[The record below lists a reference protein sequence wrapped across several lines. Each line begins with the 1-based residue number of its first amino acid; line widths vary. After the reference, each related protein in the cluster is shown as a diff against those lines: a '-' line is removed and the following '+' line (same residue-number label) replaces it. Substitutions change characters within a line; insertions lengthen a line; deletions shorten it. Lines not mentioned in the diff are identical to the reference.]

1 MASEQI
7 TYADEQAELPNAL
20 EDSEIARIMKLV
32 TESGYK
38 KSENA
43 PTRKKQEFKPR
54 SLVEIAMEAQ
64 KKLDNED
71 NESKNESLQTKG
83 AKQNKDTD
91 TVTDTDIDKN
101 EDEPIE
107 ASSAKIEEKDSE
119 QIESLS
125 SLPGNNNNE
134 LADEQ
139 IGLNAAIPSEN
150 EAAISSQNAESN
162 ITEPITESSEVD
174 QSEESS
180 IPDNIEA
187 YTAQST
193 DELTVQYNKGY
204 KDGMEAGKNE
214 REIELQEKF
223 STQLSILDA
232 LISNFTKNNYADT
245 ELLEK
250 DIRTTIL
257 SLASERAGF
266 AIKEMPEHFIKR
278 IDTLIS
284 RVGTSSKNPIIK
296 LNRED
301 LNHVEM
307 VKEKSETLSK
317 FTFSEDETLN
327 HGDVAVCLGGIEIE
341 DIIERRISLTPIET
355 NEEKNTIPEPV
366 TKLKAEIFNS
376 SDTLDGQNE
385 QDAKLND
392 TENKSTQQNKSDNKS
407 EVIEPEDEAKDKKN
421 SESESESGNE
431 SETEI
436 TTKNSSE
443 KIQDKSS

>member
-32 TESGYK
+32 SGSGYK
-38 KSENA
+38 KSEDA

-71 NESKNESLQTKG
+71 KNLKNEVLQTEG
-83 AKQNKDTD
+83 VKQTKDTD
-91 TVTDTDIDKN
+91 KN
-101 EDEPIE
+101 GDEPVK
-107 ASSAKIEEKDSE
+107 ASSAEIEEKDSK
-119 QIESLS
+119 QIESPP
-125 SLPGNNNNE
+125 SLPGNNDIE

-139 IGLNAAIPSEN
+139 IDHNAAIPSDN
-150 EAAISSQNAESN
+150 DAAISSQNAESSIN
-162 ITEPITESSEVD
+162 EPIADSNEGD

-180 IPDNIEA
+180 IPNNIEA

-232 LISNFTKNNYADT
+232 LISNFTKNNYVDT

-266 AIKEMPEHFIKR
+266 AIKEMPEHFVKR

-284 RVGTSSKNPIIK
+284 RVSTSSKNPIIK
-296 LNRED
+296 LNKAD
-301 LNHVEM
+301 LNQVEM

-327 HGDVAVCLGGIEIE
+327 HGDVAICFGGIEIE
-341 DIIERRISLTPIET
+341 DIIEKRISLTPIET
-355 NEEKNTIPEPV
+355 NEENNTIPELV
-366 TKLKAEIFNS
+366 TKSKSEISNS
-376 SDTLDGQNE
+376 SDTLVSQNE
-385 QDAKLND
+385 QDPKLND
-392 TENKSTQQNKSDNKS
+392 TENKSTQQNKSEDRS
-407 EVIEPEDEAKDKKN
+407 EVIEHEDEVKAEEK
-421 SESESESGNE
+421 NE

-436 TTKNSSE
+436 TAENSSE

>member
-32 TESGYK
+32 SGSGYK
-38 KSENA
+38 KSEDA
-43 PTRKKQEFKPR
+43 PTRKKQDFKPR

-71 NESKNESLQTKG
+71 KNLKNEVLQTEG
-83 AKQNKDTD
+83 VKQTKDTD
-91 TVTDTDIDKN
+91 KN
-101 EDEPIE
+101 GDEPVN
-107 ASSAKIEEKDSE
+107 ASSAEIEEKDSE
-119 QIESLS
+119 QIESPP
-125 SLPGNNNNE
+125 SLPGNNDIE

-139 IGLNAAIPSEN
+139 IGLNAAIPSDN
-150 EAAISSQNAESN
+150 DAAISSQNAESIIN
-162 ITEPITESSEVD
+162 EPIADSNEGD

-180 IPDNIEA
+180 IPNNIEA

-204 KDGMEAGKNE
+204 KDGIEAGKNE

-266 AIKEMPEHFIKR
+266 AIKEMPEHFVKR
-278 IDTLIS
+278 LDTLIS

-296 LNRED
+296 LNKAD

-327 HGDVAVCLGGIEIE
+327 HGDVAICFGGIEIE
-341 DIIERRISLTPIET
+341 DLIEKRISRTPIET
-355 NEEKNTIPEPV
+355 NEENNTIPELV
-366 TKLKAEIFNS
+366 TKSKSEISNS
-376 SDTLDGQNE
+376 SDTLVGQNE
-385 QDAKLND
+385 QEPKLND
-392 TENKSTQQNKSDNKS
+392 TENKSTQQNNSDDRS
-407 EVIEPEDEAKDKKN
+407 EVVEHEDEVKAEEK
-421 SESESESGNE
+421 NE

-436 TTKNSSE
+436 TAENSSE
-443 KIQDKSS
+443 KISDKSS

>member
-32 TESGYK
+32 SGSGYK
-38 KSENA
+38 KSEDA

-71 NESKNESLQTKG
+71 KNLKNEVLQTEG
-83 AKQNKDTD
+83 VKQTKDTD
-91 TVTDTDIDKN
+91 KN
-101 EDEPIE
+101 GDEPVK
-107 ASSAKIEEKDSE
+107 ASSAEIEEKDSE
-119 QIESLS
+119 QIESPS
-125 SLPGNNNNE
+125 SPPDNNDIE

-139 IGLNAAIPSEN
+139 IGLNAAIPSDN
-150 EAAISSQNAESN
+150 DAPISSQNAESS
-162 ITEPITESSEVD
+162 ITEPIADSNEGD

-266 AIKEMPEHFIKR
+266 AIKEMPEHFVKR

-284 RVGTSSKNPIIK
+284 RVSTSSKNPIIK
-296 LNRED
+296 LNKAD
-301 LNHVEM
+301 LNQVEM

-327 HGDVAVCLGGIEIE
+327 HGDVAICFGGIEIE
-341 DIIERRISLTPIET
+341 DIIEKRISLTPIET
-355 NEEKNTIPEPV
+355 NEENNTIPELV
-366 TKLKAEIFNS
+366 TKSKSEISNS
-376 SDTLDGQNE
+376 SDTLVSQNE
-385 QDAKLND
+385 QDPKLND
-392 TENKSTQQNKSDNKS
+392 TENKSTQQNKSEDRS
-407 EVIEPEDEAKDKKN
+407 EVIEHEDEVKAEEK
-421 SESESESGNE
+421 NE

-436 TTKNSSE
+436 TAENSSE

>member
-32 TESGYK
+32 SGSGYK

-71 NESKNESLQTKG
+71 KKSKNESLQTKG
-83 AKQNKDTD
+83 GKQNKDSETETEIETNID
-91 TVTDTDIDKN
+91 TEKN
-101 EDEPIE
+101 EDEPIK
-107 ASSAKIEEKDSE
+107 ASSAEIEEKISE
-119 QIESLS
+119 HIESPS
-125 SLPGNNNNE
+125 SLTGNNDIE

-139 IGLNAAIPSEN
+139 IDLNAAVPSDKDT
-150 EAAISSQNAESN
+150 AISSQNAESS
-162 ITEPITESSEVD
+162 IAEPIADSGEGD

-204 KDGMEAGKNE
+204 KDGIEAGKSE
-214 REIELQEKF
+214 TEIELQQKF
-223 STQLSILDA
+223 STQLNILDS

-257 SLASERAGF
+257 SLASERAGC
-266 AIKEMPEHFIKR
+266 AIKEMPEHFVKR
-278 IDTLIS
+278 IDKLIS

-296 LNRED
+296 LNKAD
-301 LNHVEM
+301 LSHVEM

-366 TKLKAEIFNS
+366 TKPKAEISNS
-376 SDTLDGQNE
+376 SDTLVSQNE
-385 QDAKLND
+385 KDAKLND
-392 TENKSTQQNKSDNKS
+392 TENKSTQQNKYDDKS
-407 EVIEPEDEAKDKKN
+407 EVIEPEDETKGKKK
-421 SESESESGNE
+421 SE

-443 KIQDKSS
+443 NIQDKSS

>member
-32 TESGYK
+32 SGSGYK
-38 KSENA
+38 KSEDA

-71 NESKNESLQTKG
+71 KNLKNESLQTEG
-83 AKQNKDTD
+83 VKQTKDTD
-91 TVTDTDIDKN
+91 KN
-101 EDEPIE
+101 GDEPVK
-107 ASSAKIEEKDSE
+107 ASSAEIEEKDSE
-119 QIESLS
+119 QIESPS
-125 SLPGNNNNE
+125 SLPGNNDIE

-139 IGLNAAIPSEN
+139 IGLNAAIPSDN
-150 EAAISSQNAESN
+150 DAAISSQNAESS
-162 ITEPITESSEVD
+162 ITEPIADSSEGD

-204 KDGMEAGKNE
+204 KDGIEAGKNE

-266 AIKEMPEHFIKR
+266 AIKEMPEHFVKR

-296 LNRED
+296 LNKAD

-327 HGDVAVCLGGIEIE
+327 HGDVAICLGGIEIE
-341 DIIERRISLTPIET
+341 DIIEKRISLTPIET

-366 TKLKAEIFNS
+366 TKSKSEISNS
-376 SDTLDGQNE
+376 SDTLVGQNE
-385 QDAKLND
+385 QDPKLND
-392 TENKSTQQNKSDNKS
+392 TENKSTQQNKSDDKS
-407 EVIEPEDEAKDKKN
+407 EVIEHEDEVKGKKK
-421 SESESESGNE
+421 NE

-436 TTKNSSE
+436 TAENSSE

>member
-32 TESGYK
+32 SGSGYK
-38 KSENA
+38 KSEDA

-71 NESKNESLQTKG
+71 KNLKNEVLQTEG
-83 AKQNKDTD
+83 EKQTKET
-91 TVTDTDIDKN
+91 DKN
-101 EDEPIE
+101 GDEPVK
-107 ASSAKIEEKDSE
+107 ASSAEIEEKDSK
-119 QIESLS
+119 QIESPP
-125 SLPGNNNNE
+125 SLPGNNDIE

-139 IGLNAAIPSEN
+139 IGLNAAIPSDN
-150 EAAISSQNAESN
+150 DAPISSQNAESS
-162 ITEPITESSEVD
+162 ITEPIADSIEGD

-204 KDGMEAGKNE
+204 KDGIEAGKNE

-223 STQLSILDA
+223 AAQLSILDA

-266 AIKEMPEHFIKR
+266 AIKEMPEHFVKR

-284 RVGTSSKNPIIK
+284 RVGTSSRNPIIK
-296 LNRED
+296 LNKAD

-327 HGDVAVCLGGIEIE
+327 HGDVAICFGGIEIE
-341 DIIERRISLTPIET
+341 DIIEKRISLTPIET
-355 NEEKNTIPEPV
+355 NEENNTIPELV
-366 TKLKAEIFNS
+366 TKSKSEISNS
-376 SDTLDGQNE
+376 SDTLVSQNE
-385 QDAKLND
+385 QDPKLND
-392 TENKSTQQNKSDNKS
+392 TENKSTQQNKSEDRS
-407 EVIEPEDEAKDKKN
+407 EVIEHEDEVKAEEK
-421 SESESESGNE
+421 NE

-436 TTKNSSE
+436 TAENSSE

>member
-32 TESGYK
+32 SGSGYK
-38 KSENA
+38 KSEDA

-71 NESKNESLQTKG
+71 KNLKNEVLQTEG
-83 AKQNKDTD
+83 VKQTKDTD
-91 TVTDTDIDKN
+91 KN
-101 EDEPIE
+101 GDEPVN
-107 ASSAKIEEKDSE
+107 ASSAEIEEKDSE
-119 QIESLS
+119 QIEPPP
-125 SLPGNNNNE
+125 SLPGNNDIE

-139 IGLNAAIPSEN
+139 IGLNAAIPSDN
-150 EAAISSQNAESN
+150 DAPISSQNAESS
-162 ITEPITESSEVD
+162 ITEPIADSNEGD

-204 KDGMEAGKNE
+204 KDGIEAGKNE

-266 AIKEMPEHFIKR
+266 AIKEMPEHFVKR

-284 RVGTSSKNPIIK
+284 RVSTSSKNPIIK
-296 LNRED
+296 LNKAD
-301 LNHVEM
+301 LNQVEM

-327 HGDVAVCLGGIEIE
+327 HGDVAICFGGIEIE
-341 DIIERRISLTPIET
+341 DIIEKRISLTPIET
-355 NEEKNTIPEPV
+355 NEENNTIPELV
-366 TKLKAEIFNS
+366 TKSKSEISNS
-376 SDTLDGQNE
+376 SDTLVSQNE
-385 QDAKLND
+385 QDPKLND
-392 TENKSTQQNKSDNKS
+392 TENKSTQQNKSEDRS
-407 EVIEPEDEAKDKKN
+407 EVIEHEDEVKAEEK
-421 SESESESGNE
+421 NE

-436 TTKNSSE
+436 TAENSSE

>member
-32 TESGYK
+32 SGSGYK
-38 KSENA
+38 KSEDA

-71 NESKNESLQTKG
+71 KNLKNESLQTEG
-83 AKQNKDTD
+83 VKQTKDTG
-91 TVTDTDIDKN
+91 KN
-101 EDEPIE
+101 GDEPVK
-107 ASSAKIEEKDSE
+107 ASSAEIEEKDSE
-119 QIESLS
+119 QIGSPS
-125 SLPGNNNNE
+125 SLPGNNE
-134 LADEQ
+134 IGLADEQ
-139 IGLNAAIPSEN
+139 IGLNASIPSDN
-150 EAAISSQNAESN
+150 DAAISSQNAESS
-162 ITEPITESSEVD
+162 ITDPIADPSEGD

-204 KDGMEAGKNE
+204 KDGVEAGKNE

-266 AIKEMPEHFIKR
+266 AIKEMPEQFVKR

-284 RVGTSSKNPIIK
+284 RVGTSSKKPIIK
-296 LNRED
+296 LNKAD

-327 HGDVAVCLGGIEIE
+327 HGDVAICLGGIEIE
-341 DIIERRISLTPIET
+341 DIIEKRISLTPIET
-355 NEEKNTIPEPV
+355 NEGKNTVPELV
-366 TKLKAEIFNS
+366 TKSKSEISDS
-376 SDTLDGQNE
+376 SDTLVGQNE
-385 QDAKLND
+385 QDDKLSD
-392 TENKSTQQNKSDNKS
+392 TENKSTQQNRSDGDS
-407 EVIEPEDEAKDKKN
+407 GVVEHEDEVKDKKKD
-421 SESESESGNE
+421 ESESE
-431 SETEI
+431 I
-436 TTKNSSE
+436 TAENSTE

>member
-32 TESGYK
+32 SGSGYK

-43 PTRKKQEFKPR
+43 PTRIKQEFKPR

-71 NESKNESLQTKG
+71 KKSKNESVQTKG
-83 AKQNKDTD
+83 AKQTIDTD
-91 TVTDTDIDKN
+91 TDTDTDTDKN
-101 EDEPIE
+101 GDETVK
-107 ASSAKIEEKDSE
+107 ALSAEIEEKDSE
-119 QIESLS
+119 QIESPS
-125 SLPGNNNNE
+125 SLPGNNDIE

-139 IGLNAAIPSEN
+139 IGLNSAIRGDN
-150 EAAISSQNAESN
+150 DTTISSQSSESS
-162 ITEPITESSEVD
+162 ITEPIADYSD
-174 QSEESS
+174 GAQSEESS
-180 IPDNIEA
+180 IPDNIE
-187 YTAQST
+187 THTSQST

-204 KDGMEAGKNE
+204 KDGIEAGKNE

-223 STQLSILDA
+223 SSQLSILDA

-266 AIKEMPEHFIKR
+266 AIKEMPEHFLKR

-296 LNRED
+296 LNKAD
-301 LNHVEM
+301 LNYVEM

-327 HGDVAVCLGGIEIE
+327 HGDVALSLGGIEIE
-341 DIIERRISLTPIET
+341 DIIEKRISPTPIET
-355 NEEKNTIPEPV
+355 NEGKNTIPEVV
-366 TKLKAEIFNS
+366 TKSKSEISNS
-376 SDTLDGQNE
+376 SDTLVGRNE

-392 TENKSTQQNKSDNKS
+392 TENKSTQQIKSDDRL
-407 EVIEPEDEAKDKKN
+407 EVVEHEDEVKGKKKN
-421 SESESESGNE
+421 ESESDITNE
-431 SETEI
+431 
-436 TTKNSSE
+436 NSSE

>member
-32 TESGYK
+32 TGSGYK

-71 NESKNESLQTKG
+71 KKSKNESPQTKG
-83 AKQNKDTD
+83 VKPNKGTD
-91 TVTDTDIDKN
+91 TENNTDKN
-101 EDEPIE
+101 QDEPVK
-107 ASSAKIEEKDSE
+107 ASSVEIEEKDS
-119 QIESLS
+119 QQVESPS
-125 SLPGNNNNE
+125 SLPGNNDIE
-134 LADEQ
+134 LAGEQ
-139 IGLNAAIPSEN
+139 IGLNAAMPIDN
-150 EAAISSQNAESN
+150 DTTTSSQNAESS
-162 ITEPITESSEVD
+162 IAEPIADSGEGD
-174 QSEESS
+174 QSEKNS

-204 KDGMEAGKNE
+204 KDGIEAGKNE
-214 REIELQEKF
+214 MEIDLQEKF
-223 STQLSILDA
+223 SKQLSILDA

-245 ELLEK
+245 EQLEK

-266 AIKEMPEHFIKR
+266 AIKEMPEHFVKR
-278 IDTLIS
+278 IDKLIS

-296 LNRED
+296 LNKAD
-301 LNHVEM
+301 LSHVEM
-307 VKEKSETLSK
+307 IKEKSETLSK

-327 HGDVAVCLGGIEIE
+327 HGDVAICLGGIEIE
-341 DIIERRISLTPIET
+341 DIIEKRISLTPIET
-355 NEEKNTIPEPV
+355 YEEKNIISEPL
-366 TKLKAEIFNS
+366 TKPKAEISNS
-376 SDTLDGQNE
+376 SDTLVGQNE

-392 TENKSTQQNKSDNKS
+392 TENKSTQQNKSDDRS
-407 EVIEPEDEAKDKKN
+407 EVIDQEDEAKGEEKN
-421 SESESESGNE
+421 DSEI
-431 SETEI
+431 EI
-436 TTKNSSE
+436 TTENSSE
-443 KIQDKSS
+443 KIQDESS

>member
-32 TESGYK
+32 SGSGYK

-43 PTRKKQEFKPR
+43 PTRIKQEFKPR

-71 NESKNESLQTKG
+71 KKSKNESLQTKG
-83 AKQNKDTD
+83 AKQTIDTD
-91 TVTDTDIDKN
+91 TDKN
-101 EDEPIE
+101 GDEPVK
-107 ASSAKIEEKDSE
+107 ALSAEIEEKDSE
-119 QIESLS
+119 QIESPS
-125 SLPGNNNNE
+125 SLPGNNDIE

-139 IGLNAAIPSEN
+139 IGLNAATPGDN
-150 EAAISSQNAESN
+150 DTTISSKSAESS
-162 ITEPITESSEVD
+162 ITEPIADYSEGA

-180 IPDNIEA
+180 IPDNIE
-187 YTAQST
+187 THTSQST

-204 KDGMEAGKNE
+204 KDGIEAGKDE

-223 STQLSILDA
+223 SSQLSILDA
-232 LISNFTKNNYADT
+232 LISNFAKNNYADT

-266 AIKEMPEHFIKR
+266 AIKEMPEHFLKR

-296 LNRED
+296 LNKAD

-307 VKEKSETLSK
+307 VKEKSEALSK

-327 HGDVAVCLGGIEIE
+327 HGDVAISLGGIEIE
-341 DIIERRISLTPIET
+341 DIIEKRISLTPIET
-355 NEEKNTIPEPV
+355 NEGKNTIPEIV
-366 TKLKAEIFNS
+366 TKPKAEISNS
-376 SDTLDGQNE
+376 SDTLVGQNE
-385 QDAKLND
+385 QDDKLND
-392 TENKSTQQNKSDNKS
+392 TENKSTQQIKSDDRS
-407 EVIEPEDEAKDKKN
+407 EVVEHEDEVKGKKKN
-421 SESESESGNE
+421 ESESD
-431 SETEI
+431 I
-436 TTKNSSE
+436 TAENSSE

>member
-32 TESGYK
+32 SGSGYK
-38 KSENA
+38 KSEDA

-71 NESKNESLQTKG
+71 KNLKNEVLQTEG
-83 AKQNKDTD
+83 VKQTKET
-91 TVTDTDIDKN
+91 DKN
-101 EDEPIE
+101 GDEPVK
-107 ASSAKIEEKDSE
+107 ASSAEIEEKDSK
-119 QIESLS
+119 QIESPP
-125 SLPGNNNNE
+125 SLPGNNDIE

-139 IGLNAAIPSEN
+139 IDHNAAIPSDN
-150 EAAISSQNAESN
+150 DAAISSQNAESSIN
-162 ITEPITESSEVD
+162 EPIADSNEGD

-180 IPDNIEA
+180 IPNNIEA

-232 LISNFTKNNYADT
+232 LISNFTKNNYVDT

-266 AIKEMPEHFIKR
+266 AIKEMPEHFVKR

-284 RVGTSSKNPIIK
+284 RVSTSSKNPIIK
-296 LNRED
+296 LNKAD
-301 LNHVEM
+301 LNQVEM

-327 HGDVAVCLGGIEIE
+327 HGDVAICFGGIEIE
-341 DIIERRISLTPIET
+341 DIIEKRISLTPIET
-355 NEEKNTIPEPV
+355 NEENNTIPELV
-366 TKLKAEIFNS
+366 TKSKSEISNS
-376 SDTLDGQNE
+376 SDTLVSQNE
-385 QDAKLND
+385 QDPKLND
-392 TENKSTQQNKSDNKS
+392 TENKSTQQNKSEDRS
-407 EVIEPEDEAKDKKN
+407 EVIEHEDEVKAEEK
-421 SESESESGNE
+421 NE

-436 TTKNSSE
+436 TAENSSE